1 MQNIRLSIPHQLV
14 ENYGFA
20 YNKHMGKHYFNQL
33 GGNSVNILWDLDG
46 TLFDTYPK
54 LMASFQKLAG
64 KQINEDEL
72 IRWLKKDSKQ
82 AFKHYGISEDKR
94 QEYQKIDLQFKDED
108 KKPFPF
114 VEDVL
119 KMADKNII
127 VTHRSRVSTLRL
139 LKYWKMDHYF
149 QEIVCP
155 EEDGFP
161 RKPHVA
167 SYAYVH
173 DKYGIDLVI
182 GDRALDII
190 PAKELGIPT
199 CLFQN
204 ENEEADFHL
213 SSYKNFPQVLEG
225 LSM

>member
-1 MQNIRLSIPHQLV
+1 MGFRRNFIWYIPKI
-14 ENYGFA
+14 NGFFSKTRRKA
-20 YNKHMGKHYFNQL
+20 NQW
-33 GGNSVNILWDLDG
+33 GW
-46 TLFDTYPK
+46 TYP
-54 LMASFQKLAG
+54 LV
-64 KQINEDEL
+64 
-72 IRWLKKDSKQ
+72 KKDSKQ

-127 VTHRSRVSTLRL
+127 VTHRFRKSTLRL
-139 LKYWKMDHYF
+139 LKHWKMDHYF

-190 PAKELGIPT
+190 PQKNWVFQLVYFKMKMKKPT
-199 CLFQN
+199 FIYHHTKIFLKF
-204 ENEEADFHL
+204 
-213 SSYKNFPQVLEG
+213 
-225 LSM
+225 

>member
-1 MQNIRLSIPHQLV
+1 MDLLTITIRITEYPH
-14 ENYGFA
+14 
-20 YNKHMGKHYFNQL
+20 
-33 GGNSVNILWDLDG
+33 GGALMNILWDLDG

-54 LMASFQKLAG
+54 LMAAFQKLAG

-82 AFKHYGISEDKR
+82 AFKHYGIPENKQ
-94 QEYQKIDLQFKDED
+94 QEYLKIDLKFSDAD

-114 VEDVL
+114 VEEVL

-127 VTHRSRVSTLRL
+127 VTHRTKESTFRL
-139 LKYWKMDHYF
+139 LNHWKLNHYF
-149 QEIVCP
+149 QEIICP

-161 RKPHVA
+161 RKPHTA
-167 SYAYVH
+167 AYSYVH

-182 GDRALDII
+182 GDRTLDII
-190 PAKELGIPT
+190 PAKKLGIPT

-204 ENEEADFHL
+204 EDAVADFYL
-213 SSYKNFPQVLEG
+213 SSYKDFPHVLHG
-225 LSM
+225 LSVLKQNQSST